1 MLLEAFS
8 LIKNKAVTL
17 KLIGKGVLKQELIKR
32 SEELGISSRVDILDY
47 KQNIENYYSKAK
59 RLVSRYL
66 RYAKLFITQLT

>member
-1 MLLEAFS
+1 MLYVGRYEQQKGLFMLLEAFS

-47 KQNIENYYSKAK
+47 KQTYP
-59 RLVSRYL
+59 RP
-66 RYAKLFITQLT
+66 